1 MLMLVSFLLDFLKK
15 KDTSYRKKIQ
25 VVKRWTK
32 KKTLG
37 ECEVTPSGRN
47 GILSLTIN
55 EVYFIS
61 CPIAFGK

>member
-1 MLMLVSFLLDFLKK
+1 MDKE
-15 KDTSYRKKIQ
+15 
-25 VVKRWTK
+25 
-32 KKTLG
+32 KTLG